1 MAQARSL
8 LCTRSDNEKTSNELK
23 LTFRS
28 SLSPI
33 VNCNIPITTKTSSTP
48 VCNEIEQ
55 QMEVDQVEQDGQ
67 HLIYTSAC
75 NREDN
80 ILDTE
85 VTHQEMD
92 TLSEL
97 GMENVLGIH
106 DNLWVKILIANH
118 LLDIRIKCAWAS

>member
-80 ILDTE
+80 ILDAE

-97 GMENVLGIH
+97 GMENVLDIH
-106 DNLWVKILIANH
+106 DNFWVKILIANH

>member
-1 MAQARSL
+1 MLQEIESKVTQARSL
-8 LCTRSDNEKTSNELK
+8 LCTRSGNEKTSNELK

-33 VNCNIPITTKTSSTP
+33 VNCSIPITTKISSTP
-48 VCNEIEQ
+48 VRNEIEQ

-67 HLIYTSAC
+67 HLIHTSAC
-75 NREDN
+75 DREDK

-97 GMENVLGIH
+97 GMEKCLGY
-106 DNLWVKILIANH
+106 A
-118 LLDIRIKCAWAS
+118 